1 MNAKD
6 VFLSNMSH
14 DIRTPMNAIVGM
26 TALAKM
32 HLDEPARVADALNKI
47 ETSSA
52 HLLSLINDALDMS
65 HINSGRMQ
73 IAGDYFAL
81 NDLIH
86 DTLVIVRPLAEKK
99 GHSLRFLTESI
110 AEETLKGDSLRL
122 RQVFVNIISNAV
134 KYTPDG
140 GSITVRFS
148 ETPAQE
154 KCVLVFECED
164 NGIGMSEDFLERVFE
179 PF

>member
-1 MNAKD
+1 MRDEYAVAGENGILYRTDGFRAEAVTDTVPLSGGATLLVCRGEDTALRRRLEAAEQAMNAKD

-14 DIRTPMNAIVGM
+14 DIRTPMNAIVGL

-99 GHSLRFLTESI
+99 GHSLRFLTESMMP
-110 AEETLKGDSLRL
+110 
-122 RQVFVNIISNAV
+122 F
-134 KYTPDG
+134 
-140 GSITVRFS
+140 SILALS
-148 ETPAQE
+148 
-154 KCVLVFECED
+154 
-164 NGIGMSEDFLERVFE
+164 
-179 PF
+179 